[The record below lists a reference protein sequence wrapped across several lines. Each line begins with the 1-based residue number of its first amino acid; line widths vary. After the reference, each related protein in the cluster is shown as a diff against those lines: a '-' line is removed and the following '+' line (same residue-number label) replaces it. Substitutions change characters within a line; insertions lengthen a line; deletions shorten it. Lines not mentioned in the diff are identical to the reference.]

1 MKLNGWRDLTCVL
14 TIGALVGCA
23 DSDNPVA
30 LADLDPVVEI
40 EIEAARIE
48 TFEEVEVH
56 VHILEGGMPMM
67 MSEVEFEFSPASGG
81 ETIMV
86 TPEAAGEGYAAH
98 VTFFEPGEYHL
109 HVMGTPEGHRLSREL
124 GEMEIEVHRRHML
137 VGTHWVELDISPAP
151 IRPDTEGHVHLLVYD
166 LANGAAGNPVSG
178 LDVELEIHDPAG
190 SEAHVPITEHEAG
203 EYEAEYHFVSPGLY
217 ELHLAITADGQTVE
231 GEFHLP
237 VINPEPEAG
246 PAPDEG
252 GGHGH

>member
-1 MKLNGWRDLTCVL
+1 MSVWRDLSCVL
-14 TIGALVGCA
+14 AIGALVGCA
-23 DSDNPVA
+23 DADNPVA

-56 VHILEGGMPMM
+56 AHISEGGMPMM
-67 MSEVEFEFSPASGG
+67 MSDVEFELTPADGG

-86 TPEAAGEGYAAH
+86 MAEAAGDAYAAH

-109 HVMGTPEGHRLSREL
+109 HVMGTPEDHRFSREM

-137 VGTHWVELDISPAP
+137 VGPYWVELDVSPAP
-151 IRPDTEGHVHLLVYD
+151 VLPNTEGHVHLLVYD
-166 LANGAAGNPVSG
+166 LAGGAAGNPVSG
-178 LDVELEIHDPAG
+178 LDVELEVHSPEG
-190 SEAHVPITEHEAG
+190 TEAPVPIIEQEVG

-217 ELHLAITADGQTVE
+217 ELHLTITADGQTVD

-237 VINPEPEAG
+237 VIDPVSEAG
-246 PAPDEG
+246 PDPVEG